1 MFSLRDQLFGYSVER
16 CTLDNLSSSEKYLP
30 FLTWDGLGG
39 NCTFV
44 WKLPTFSEFL
54 AELLA
59 DPSFCPAV
67 VNCVQTRFNSP
78 GTDGNTVFVEM
89 VQDAIGGALEWY
101 NYQDAMNT
109 WLQNNPFIAA
119 SSITY
124 DNSITTLT
132 SNNVQDAIDE
142 IVNTTDIS
150 LYESG
155 TDNGIRYTKAN
166 GTIVDLKTWH
176 TETITPTVNTAYT
189 ITHGLASTR
198 IQVVAYDVATGEEV
212 DVLVS
217 NRTAATVDI
226 TSTTSDDL
234 EIVIKK

>member
-1 MFSLRDQLFGYSVER
+1 
-16 CTLDNLSSSEKYLP
+16 
-30 FLTWDGLGG
+30 
-39 NCTFV
+39 
-44 WKLPTFSEFL
+44 
-54 AELLA
+54 
-59 DPSFCPAV
+59 
-67 VNCVQTRFNSP
+67 
-78 GTDGNTVFVEM
+78 
-89 VQDAIGGALEWY
+89 
-101 NYQDAMNT
+101 MNT

-142 IVNTTDIS
+142 IVNTTDVS

-166 GTIVDLKTWH
+166 GTIVDLKTRH

-217 NRTAATVDI
+217 NRTATTVDI